1 MSFSVAKTPSLKGK
15 TALVTGGN
23 IGLGYATVKALAS
36 KGAHVLLAAR
46 NADKGAKAV
55 ATASQL
61 FPDAKI
67 ELVQLD
73 LASQASIKLAAQEV
87 SNKFKKLDFLINNAG
102 LMAMPEM
109 KTEDG
114 YESQFGVNHLGHWT
128 LTALLMNNLLAADKA
143 RVVTVTSSAHH
154 MIWNINFD
162 DPHLR
167 KKYSPWNAY
176 SQSKLANYF
185 FALGLH
191 NEFRKHGKSAMSL
204 LAHPGLS
211 HTNLQVETYEKGA
224 AGWAGTV
231 SKVLAAKVGMEP
243 DQGALPQI
251 RAALDPK
258 AVSGEFYA
266 PRFLSNGAP
275 VKRPFLRT
283 RNRANIKKLWEL
295 SERETGVAIKLG

>member
-1 MSFSVAKTPSLKGK
+1 MSFSIDKTPSLKGK

-23 IGLGYATVKALAS
+23 IGLGFETVKALAS

-46 NADKGAKAV
+46 NEEKGKAAV
-55 ATASQL
+55 AEIQKLLPNAQV
-61 FPDAKI
+61 
-67 ELVQLD
+67 ELLRLD
-73 LASQASIKLAAQEV
+73 LASQRSIKAAATEV
-87 SNKFKKLDFLINNAG
+87 GNKFSQLDFLINNAG
-102 LMAMPEM
+102 IMAMPEM

-114 YESQFGVNHLGHWT
+114 FESQFGVNHLGHWS
-128 LTALLMNNLLAADKA
+128 LTGLLMDNLMAAEQA
-143 RVVTVTSSAHH
+143 RVVTVTSTAHH
-154 MIWNINFD
+154 LVWNINFD

-167 KKYSPWNAY
+167 KKYSPWKAY

-191 NEFRKHGKSAMSL
+191 SEFKNSGKKTMSL

-211 HTNLQVETYEKGA
+211 HTNLQVETFEKGG

-231 SKVLAAKVGMEP
+231 SKFLAARVGMEP

-258 AVSGEFYA
+258 TKSGQFYG
-266 PRFLSNGAP
+266 PRFGNNGAP
-275 VKRPFLRT
+275 VKHPILRT
-283 RNRANIKKLWEL
+283 RNKANIRKLWEL
-295 SERETGVAIKLG
+295 SEKETGISLKL